1 MSDLRFFADPEDA
14 SRAPQFVDYEKQAL
28 KGAALEYVRN
38 KPPMDAANGDGVP
51 QVGPPFVPMTIEQQ
65 KQDNKSAAVQ
75 YGGARPMQSE
85 ANGASG
91 LALAGLFIGGMLLY
105 IKMKGN

>member
-1 MSDLRFFADPEDA
+1 MSDLRFFQDPEDA
-14 SRAPQFVDYEKQAL
+14 SRAPQFVDYEKNAL

-38 KPPMDAANGDGVP
+38 KPPMDAANGDGAA
-51 QVGPPFVPMTIEQQ
+51 QVGPPLVPMTIEQQ
-65 KQDNKSAAVQ
+65 KLDNKSAAVQ

-105 IKMKGN
+105 IKMKQ

>member
-1 MSDLRFFADPEDA
+1 MSDLRFFQDPEDA
-14 SRAPQFVDYEKQAL
+14 SRAPQFVDYEKNAL

-38 KPPMDAANGDGVP
+38 KPPMDAANGDGAA
-51 QVGPPFVPMTIEQQ
+51 QVGPPLVPMTIEQQ
-65 KQDNKSAAVQ
+65 KLDNKSAAVQ